1 MKIKYDSEVDILRL
15 HWSND
20 AIEES
25 DETKPGI
32 ILDYNEKG
40 VVIGVEILKASEQ
53 LEDWKQIEELTVQN
67 NN

>member
-1 MKIKYDSEVDILRL
+1 MKIKYDSEVDSLRF

-53 LEDWKQIEELTVQN
+53 LEDWKQIENDVVN
-67 NN
+67 F

>member
-1 MKIKYDSEVDILRL
+1 MKIKYDSEVDILRV

-53 LEDWKQIEELTVQN
+53 LEDWKQIENDVVN
-67 NN
+67 F

>member
-20 AIEES
+20 VIEES

>member
-1 MKIKYDSEVDILRL
+1 MKIKYDSEVDSLRV

-53 LEDWKQIEELTVQN
+53 LEDWKQIENDVVN
-67 NN
+67 F